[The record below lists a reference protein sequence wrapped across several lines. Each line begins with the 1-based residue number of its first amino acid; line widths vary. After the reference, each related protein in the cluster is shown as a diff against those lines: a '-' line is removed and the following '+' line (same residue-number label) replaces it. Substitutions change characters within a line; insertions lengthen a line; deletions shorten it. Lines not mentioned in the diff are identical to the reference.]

1 MKNLSV
7 RLDERLGMKLGLKL
21 GLKLGMKLDM
31 KLITRAGSEARSKT
45 ATSPSSVLQSSLCK
59 SHQIHMRR
67 IDAGRRRQS
76 QQGGLA

>member
-7 RLDERLGMKLGLKL
+7 KLDERLEMKL

>member
-7 RLDERLGMKLGLKL
+7 RLDERLGMKLE
-21 GLKLGMKLDM
+21 LKLGMKLDM

>member
-7 RLDERLGMKLGLKL
+7 RLDESLGM
-21 GLKLGMKLDM
+21 KLGMKLDM

>member
-7 RLDERLGMKLGLKL
+7 RLDESLGM
-21 GLKLGMKLDM
+21 KLGMKLDM
-31 KLITRAGSEARSKT
+31 KLITRAGCKARSKT

>member
-7 RLDERLGMKLGLKL
+7 RLDERLGMKLGL
-21 GLKLGMKLDM
+21 KLDM

>member
-7 RLDERLGMKLGLKL
+7 RLDESLGMKL
-21 GLKLGMKLDM
+21 GLKLGMKLDI

>member
-7 RLDERLGMKLGLKL
+7 RLDERLGLKL
-21 GLKLGMKLDM
+21 GLNLGMKLDM

-45 ATSPSSVLQSSLCK
+45 ETSPSSVLQSSLCK
-59 SHQIHMRR
+59 SHQIHVRR
-67 IDAGRRRQS
+67 IDAGRGRQS